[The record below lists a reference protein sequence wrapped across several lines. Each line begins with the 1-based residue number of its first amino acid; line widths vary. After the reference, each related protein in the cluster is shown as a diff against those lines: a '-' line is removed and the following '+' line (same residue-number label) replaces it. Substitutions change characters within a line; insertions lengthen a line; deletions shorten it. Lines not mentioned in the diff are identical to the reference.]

1 MNVSKVKRFLNKFL
15 YMRYT
20 QGCTVYG
27 TKKVL
32 HIYIT
37 VIIKN
42 ICSTT
47 PLGTGFKRSKMCKDL
62 QKSLKWNWA
71 RGNPERI
78 AQCIHTWN

>member
-1 MNVSKVKRFLNKFL
+1 MNVAKVKRFLNKFL

-27 TKKVL
+27 TKKVF

-37 VIIKN
+37 VN

-62 QKSLKWNWA
+62 QKSLK
-71 RGNPERI
+71 
-78 AQCIHTWN
+78 